1 MFARG
6 WRAYPP
12 ASRERLQ
19 SELNLAPD
27 APPESLVAET
37 AGSLRGAITNG
48 EPQVTKGLLGALV
61 ERIDVEGRDAIQPVF
76 RLDGVRTVSGS
87 PPLPALLASRP
98 SDPMVARV
106 AKRRLIRRSRF
117 PPVIQTL
124 PQLLQQA
131 REVHFVPLLHDLA
144 VHDPV
149 NVNPGSAQLLPRRR
163 DTGELTFVLDAVGV
177 VGHHL
182 VALRD
187 EEELVCAVKI
197 ESGEIGGEQ
206 LFECLAASD
215 TSRGT
220 DDMADVST
228 GMPLI

>member
-1 MFARG
+1 MT
-6 WRAYPP
+6 PL
-12 ASRERLQ
+12 S
-19 SELNLAPD
+19 SSNPD
-27 APPESLVAET
+27 HLT
-37 AGSLRGAITNG
+37 C
-48 EPQVTKGLLGALV
+48 
-61 ERIDVEGRDAIQPVF
+61 
-76 RLDGVRTVSGS
+76 GVRVLTVFPSR
-87 PPLPALLASRP
+87 PLPAVLASRP
-98 SDPMVARV
+98 SGPAVAWV

-182 VALRD
+182 SPSAMRNSFVR
-187 EEELVCAVKI
+187 CK
-197 ESGEIGGEQ
+197 SK
-206 LFECLAASD
+206 AA
-215 TSRGT
+215 R
-220 DDMADVST
+220 
-228 GMPLI
+228 